1 MVVVLCHFISYGFL
15 LNTTAPLAKAN
26 LSLLYHELLKGTVR
40 LIFQP
45 AEEGGTGA
53 THMIRE
59 GALGD
64 AEAIFAMHL
73 MPSPSTGT
81 IESTPGPI
89 MTVSAI
95 FEAVIEG
102 KGGHAAMPHITADP
116 IVATSLAIL
125 CLQQI
130 VSRESDP
137 LESLVCITLLLSC
150 SWLTSFFDF

>member
-1 MVVVLCHFISYGFL
+1 M
-15 LNTTAPLAKAN
+15 TA
-26 LSLLYHELLKGTVR
+26 
-40 LIFQP
+40 
-45 AEEGGTGA
+45 GA
-53 THMIRE
+53 GAAHMIRE

-64 AEAIFAMHL
+64 VEAIFAMHL
-73 MPSPSTGT
+73 MPSPSIGT
-81 IESTPGPI
+81 IESTPGPA
-89 MTVSAI
+89 MTASAI

-116 IVATSLAIL
+116 IVATSLAIF